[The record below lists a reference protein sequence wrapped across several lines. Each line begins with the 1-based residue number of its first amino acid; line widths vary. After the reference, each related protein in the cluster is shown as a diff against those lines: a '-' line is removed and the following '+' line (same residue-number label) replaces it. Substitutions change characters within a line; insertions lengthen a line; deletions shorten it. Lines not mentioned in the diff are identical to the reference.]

1 MSDRYR
7 DEGMSSHRRSRAGAL
22 VASVALVTIG
32 TAPAHALDEAR
43 LKAQLS
49 TLHKKLG
56 SRAAALVVDAE
67 TGRVV
72 FQRRATTA
80 LSPAS
85 NQKLYTTAAALLRFG
100 PSATLETRVLGPAGE
115 EVGEDGAVD
124 DLHLVGA
131 GDPSLNDRALKQL
144 VADLADAGVERVR
157 GGILA
162 DETLFD
168 ARRGSFDSRYA
179 PDGDLGGWLGALT
192 WAHGRPDFE
201 RGPAQEAA
209 ERLHTFLRAKGIVLG
224 RRPRVQALPRADAG
238 LASPL
243 AAVDSL
249 PMSQLAA
256 ITNQPSDNFYAEML
270 VKGLGARFGRGGTTP
285 AGIAVMKTTLR
296 RIGAQP
302 TAMVDGS
309 GLSRSDKASPRQIVT
324 LLQAMDRTQNPG
336 VQEAWRASLAVVGRS
351 GTLARRMVG
360 TAAAGRCSGKTG
372 TLRGVSALSGYCTTT
387 GGRSV
392 LFSFVENAVD
402 ANAAKRVED
411 RMLPKVAQLAG

>member
-1 MSDRYR
+1 
-7 DEGMSSHRRSRAGAL
+7 MSSHRRSRAGAL
-22 VASVALVTIG
+22 VAGLALATIG
-32 TAPAHALDEAR
+32 AAPAHALDETR

-56 SRAAALVVDAE
+56 PRAGALVVDGT
-67 TGRVV
+67 TGRVL

-100 PSATLETRVLGPAGE
+100 PEATLETRVLGAPGQ
-115 EVGEDGAVD
+115 EVDENGVVD

-131 GDPSLNDRALKQL
+131 GDPSLNDLALKDL
-144 VADLADAGVERVR
+144 VADLSDAGVRRVR

-162 DETLFD
+162 DESLFD
-168 ARRGSFDSRYA
+168 ARRGSFDSGYK

-192 WAHGRPDFE
+192 WAHGRPDYAK
-201 RGPAQEAA
+201 GPAQEAA
-209 ERLHTFLRAKGIVLG
+209 DRLHTFLRAAGIKLG
-224 RRPRVQALPRADAG
+224 RRPRLQALPRADG
-238 LASPL
+238 DLATPL

-249 PMSQLAA
+249 PMAQLAA

-270 VKGLGARFGRGGTTP
+270 VKGLGARFGTGGTTP
-285 AGIAVMKTTLR
+285 AGITVMKATLK
-296 RIGAQP
+296 RIGASP
-302 TAMVDGS
+302 AAMVDGS
-309 GLSRSDKASPRQIVT
+309 GLSRSDRASARQIVT
-324 LLQAMDRTQNPG
+324 LLQVMDRTQEPG
-336 VQEAWRASLAVVGRS
+336 VRAAWRASLPVVGRS

-387 GGRSV
+387 GGRIV
-392 LFSFVENAVD
+392 LFSFVENAID
-402 ANAAKRVED
+402 AGAAKRIED
-411 RMLPKVAQLAG
+411 RMLPKVAQLSR